1 VTVPQFDPAILRY
14 YEDGREANRLEDDTR
29 SGLLERE
36 RTKELLLR
44 TLPPAPAR
52 ILDVGGGPGVYAQWL
67 ADLGYEVHLIDPI
80 PLHVE
85 QASADRRV
93 TAEIGD
99 ARHLD
104 VADATFDVVLVLGPL
119 YHLIDRAERLDALRE
134 AFRVLRPG
142 GHLYA
147 AAIARGAALLDL
159 LIRHDRLDD
168 AALLE
173 VVAEGIRSGV
183 HRGAN
188 VGAFTTAFF
197 HLPSQLRSE
206 VEEAGFDAVEI
217 LGIEGPGFLV
227 SDQAERLADPVR
239 RTTLLTAA
247 RLVEDQPEML
257 GVLGHLLAT
266 GTRPGA
272 AD

>member
-1 VTVPQFDPAILRY
+1 MDPDGRHAGTEVTVPQFDPAILRY

-147 AAIARGAALLDL
+147 AAIARGAALLL
-159 LIRHDRLDD
+159 
-168 AALLE
+168 
-173 VVAEGIRSGV
+173 
-183 HRGAN
+183 RG
-188 VGAFTTAFF
+188 
-197 HLPSQLRSE
+197 PSWRCC
-206 VEEAGFDAVEI
+206 
-217 LGIEGPGFLV
+217 
-227 SDQAERLADPVR
+227 PVR
-239 RTTLLTAA
+239 GRVP
-247 RLVEDQPEML
+247 R
-257 GVLGHLLAT
+257 
-266 GTRPGA
+266 RPS
-272 AD
+272 